1 MARGAYRVEVNYPRY
16 GKPKY
21 FLVKDI
27 MVKGRKRKVTKY
39 IKSGEAPSNEY
50 LEQFKREHAYQ
61 LELKAARKKAEL
73 SAPHY
78 SSELLSKDMIA
89 DLEELRFV
97 YQRFEELLTVNEA
110 EVYER
115 DFEVNYVSGTTKIE
129 GNTLTLQQTKDL
141 LLAGILPR
149 DRSSREI
156 YEVDNFKR
164 VIRYRNS
171 SKKKVSLDF
180 VRNMHALIMD
190 NIDIESAGTFRRTD
204 DVMIA
209 GCSMDLAPAA
219 VIEDELT
226 QAIMEYYSD
235 IKGGR
240 HPFESAIVF
249 HYRFE
254 AIHPFTDGNGR
265 VGREVLN
272 FMLMKE
278 RFPKLLFLGKDREL
292 YISALKLGNEGRMGD
307 MVSSLAE
314 HILSQRMDI
323 LVRNL
328 EKVIEPPVKG
338 GQMRLT
344 DFM

>member
-1 MARGAYRVEVNYPRY
+1 MARGAYRVEVTYSKY

-27 MVKGRKRKVTKY
+27 LVKGKKRKVLKY
-39 IKSGEAPSNEY
+39 IKTGEAPSNDE
-50 LEQFKREHAYQ
+50 LDRFKREHAYQ

-73 SAPHY
+73 SSDHY
-78 SSELLSKDMIA
+78 SSDLLGKGVIA

-115 DFEVNYVSGTTKIE
+115 DFEVNYVSGTTRYE
-129 GNTLTLQQTKDL
+129 GNTLTLEQTKDL
-141 LLAGILPR
+141 LLAGILPK

-156 YEVDNFKR
+156 YEVDNFKK

-171 SKKKVSLDF
+171 YKKKVNLDF
-180 VRNMHALIMD
+180 IRNLHALIMD
-190 NIDIESAGTFRRTD
+190 NIDNESAGTFRRTD
-204 DVMIA
+204 DVIIA

-219 VIEDELT
+219 VIEDELI
-226 QAIMEYYSD
+226 QAINDYYSD
-235 IKGGR
+235 LKSGK
-240 HPFESAIVF
+240 HPFESTILF

-254 AIHPFTDGNGR
+254 TIHPFTDGNGR

-272 FMLMKE
+272 FMLMRE

-292 YISALKLGNEGRMGD
+292 YISALKLGNED
-307 MVSSLAE
+307 HLSEMVSLLAE
-314 HILSQRMDI
+314 LILSQRMDI
-323 LVRNL
+323 LVKNL
-328 EKVIEPPVKG
+328 EKVIEPPIKG
-338 GQMRLT
+338 GQMRLS

>member
-1 MARGAYRVEVNYPRY
+1 
-16 GKPKY
+16 
-21 FLVKDI
+21 
-27 MVKGRKRKVTKY
+27 MVKGKKRKVSKY
-39 IKSGEAPSNEY
+39 IKTGDAPSNEE
-50 LEQFKREHAYQ
+50 LERFKREHAYQ

-73 SAPHY
+73 SAPQY
-78 SSELLSKDMIA
+78 SSDLLSKDMIA

-97 YQRFEELLTVNEA
+97 YHRFEELLTVNEA

-115 DFEVNYVSGTTKIE
+115 EFEINYVSGTTKIE
-129 GNTLTLQQTKDL
+129 GNTLTWEQTKDL
-141 LLAGILPR
+141 LLAGILPK

-171 SKKKVSLDF
+171 YRKKVSLDF
-180 VRNMHALIMD
+180 IRNMHALIMD

-209 GCSMDLAPAA
+209 GCSMDLTPAA
-219 VIEDELT
+219 VIEEELA
-226 QAIMEYYSD
+226 QAITEYYSD
-235 IKGGR
+235 LKAGK
-240 HPFESAIVF
+240 HPFESAILF
-249 HYRFE
+249 HYKFE
-254 AIHPFTDGNGR
+254 TIHPFTDGNGR

-272 FMLMKE
+272 FMLMREK
-278 RFPKLLFLGKDREL
+278 FPKLLFLGRDREL
-292 YISALKLGNEGRMGD
+292 YISALKLGNEDRLGE

-314 HILSQRMDI
+314 LILSQRMDI

-328 EKVIEPPVKG
+328 EKVIEPPEKT

-344 DFM
+344 DFV

>member
-1 MARGAYRVEVNYPRY
+1 MARGAYRVEVTYSKY

-27 MVKGRKRKVTKY
+27 LVKGKKRKVLKY
-39 IKSGEAPSNEY
+39 IKTGDAPSNDE
-50 LEQFKREHAYQ
+50 LDRFKREHAYQ

-73 SAPHY
+73 SADHY
-78 SSELLSKDMIA
+78 SSDLLGKDVIA

-115 DFEVNYVSGTTKIE
+115 DFEINYVSGTTRYE
-129 GNTLTLQQTKDL
+129 GNTLTLEQTKDL
-141 LLAGILPR
+141 LLAGILPK
-149 DRSSREI
+149 DRTSREI
-156 YEVDNFKR
+156 YEVDNFKK

-171 SKKKVSLDF
+171 YKKKVNLDF
-180 VRNMHALIMD
+180 IRNLHALIMD
-190 NIDIESAGTFRRTD
+190 NIDVESAGTFRRTD
-204 DVMIA
+204 DVIIA

-219 VIEDELT
+219 VIEDELI
-226 QAIMEYYSD
+226 QAVNDYYSD
-235 IKGGR
+235 LKSGK
-240 HPFESAIVF
+240 HPFESAILF

-254 AIHPFTDGNGR
+254 TIHPFTDGNGR

-272 FMLMKE
+272 FMLMRE

-292 YISALKLGNEGRMGD
+292 YISALKLGNEERPGE
-307 MVSSLAE
+307 MVSLLAE
-314 HILSQRMDI
+314 LILSQRMDI
-323 LVRNL
+323 LVKNL

-338 GQMRLT
+338 GQMRLS